1 MSRRGDQ
8 PCYFWA
14 RLRNRVLRVTLLAL
28 SLGTTAGF
36 AAPAPP
42 PSLELWI
49 EVGADGAPGPLWME
63 MLGRRLAPKDV
74 EDAAALRRPLNDD
87 QRAWADAIRA
97 RLRFWTPR
105 MVELAAPFEPVTPP
119 ESVRIVLGNRG
130 GDDAFTHDPTTIG
143 FDLARLQAEYGD
155 ATSDEN
161 RDRLDRFFDH
171 EYSHLL
177 FKAWVPAHPQ
187 PGANPFELALQE
199 MWGEGFGNYR
209 SLSERWRATAGSYS
223 RTARNALNRL
233 EPILVDRMTALACA
247 TPEAAAPLVAD
258 LSRGP
263 FDRKWGALP
272 VALWLDSEASM
283 APDAPRRFVQ
293 EGVDGL
299 FALALRR
306 LPPELA
312 ARLQAAQAQSRACPR

>member
-1 MSRRGDQ
+1 M
-8 PCYFWA
+8 
-14 RLRNRVLRVTLLAL
+14 RNRTLWFTLLAL
-28 SLGTTAGF
+28 ALGTTAGL
-36 AAPAPP
+36 AAPP

-74 EDAAALRRPLNDD
+74 EDAAALRRPINDA
-87 QRAWADAIRA
+87 QRAWADAVRA
-97 RLRFWTPR
+97 RLRFWTVR
-105 MVELAAPFEPVTPP
+105 MVELAEPFEPVTPP

-143 FDLARLQAEYGD
+143 LDLARLQSEYGD

-177 FKAWVPAHPQ
+177 FKAWLPAHPQ
-187 PGANPFELALQE
+187 PGSSPFELALQE

-209 SLSERWRATAGSYS
+209 SMSERWRATAGTYS
-223 RTARNALNRL
+223 RTGRNALNRL
-233 EPILVDRMTALACA
+233 EPILVERLTALACA

-293 EGVDGL
+293 EGVAGL
-299 FALALRR
+299 VALALRR

-312 ARLQAAQAQSRACPR
+312 VRLQSAQAQSRACPR